1 MELVSVAGMPSG
13 LSFGC
18 DITNCV
24 LPGNTLTCAYV
35 NGTTNDA
42 VGVYPITIL
51 VNVYTHG
58 TLDLGFIQYPYSTDL
73 YSALGTYENVPG
85 YKIIVSSGNPSS
97 FEIFDSYNLGLLD
110 NIPNPFNNST
120 TIRFN
125 SPESCDVEFFVLN
138 SLGQIV
144 FTDEFP
150 ADSGLNSFDFNE
162 TLPTGI
168 YTYGIKNNQ
177 RMVTKR
183 MIIAK

>member
-1 MELVSVAGMPSG
+1 MIIDLVIGLSSLSIISFGQTWIKFFISSSKLVIIFFDSMELVSVAGMPSG

-97 FEIFDSYNLGLLD
+97 FKS
-110 NIPNPFNNST
+110 
-120 TIRFN
+120 
-125 SPESCDVEFFVLN
+125 
-138 SLGQIV
+138 
-144 FTDEFP
+144 
-150 ADSGLNSFDFNE
+150 
-162 TLPTGI
+162 
-168 YTYGIKNNQ
+168 
-177 RMVTKR
+177 
-183 MIIAK
+183 